1 MTLGLLEM
9 YHKIKEKLRPTPTQA
24 HYVFNLH
31 DVARVVHGILLMS
44 PRSRTRKMMRR
55 KKGDN
60 ESSNFHWKK
69 KKYWHFF
76 MFCYWHGFCGITS
89 MIYELMLYFLV
100 IPTLFR
106 MRFKC
111 VCIGGNKIHEN
122 WKVANRNHSLW
133 NIVRIYSKSTSKC
146 LISLLSPGLCYL

>member
-31 DVARVVHGILLMS
+31 DVARVIHGILLMS

-69 KKYWHFF
+69 KN
-76 MFCYWHGFCGITS
+76 ID
-89 MIYELMLYFLV
+89 
-100 IPTLFR
+100 
-106 MRFKC
+106 
-111 VCIGGNKIHEN
+111 N
-122 WKVANRNHSLW
+122 SLCFAVFPS
-133 NIVRIYSKSTSKC
+133 ISYSVEDE
-146 LISLLSPGLCYL
+146 I